1 MSTPMATTTGHH
13 DHPPQPHE
21 TDQQHTE
28 QQRTEPVESATV
40 EVERARHVRRIG
52 PLDRAALHL
61 GVALIRWGRRP
72 ATRTPRVRVTLSREA
87 FEAQRQAEALRDEY
101 RTMSMTQYR

>member
-1 MSTPMATTTGHH
+1 MNTHMATTTGHH
-13 DHPPQPHE
+13 DHPPQSRE
-21 TDQQHTE
+21 TEST
-28 QQRTEPVESATV
+28 RTDPAESTTV
-40 EVERARHVRRIG
+40 EQTRRIG

-72 ATRTPRVRVTLSREA
+72 VTRTPRVRATLSRDA
-87 FEAQRQAEALRDEY
+87 FEAQRKAEELRDEY